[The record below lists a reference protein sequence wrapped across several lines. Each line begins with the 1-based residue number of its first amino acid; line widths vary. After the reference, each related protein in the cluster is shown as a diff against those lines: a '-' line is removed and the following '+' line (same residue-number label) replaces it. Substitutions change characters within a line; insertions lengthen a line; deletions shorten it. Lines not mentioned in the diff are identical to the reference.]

1 VNQSRSAHDDI
12 YQRLLFSN
20 DGIKAIAC
28 RFMRQAFT
36 RFLQTANAQIVHVRS
51 AARFGRQND
60 SWPKARQREDAD
72 RIEMRGA

>member
-1 VNQSRSAHDDI
+1 VIFINDCCFR
-12 YQRLLFSN
+12 N

-28 RFMRQAFT
+28 RFMRQAFI
-36 RFLQTANAQIVHVRS
+36 RILQTANAQIVHVRS

-60 SWPKARQREDAD
+60 SRRKARQLDDAD